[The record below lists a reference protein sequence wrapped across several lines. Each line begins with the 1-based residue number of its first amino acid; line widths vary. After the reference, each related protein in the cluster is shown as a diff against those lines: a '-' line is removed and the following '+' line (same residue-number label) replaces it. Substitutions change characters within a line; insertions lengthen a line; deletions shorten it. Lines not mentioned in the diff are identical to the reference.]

1 MKKLISALA
10 AAVLFATLLAGCG
23 STSGFFLCQCFFG
36 SCQQHGF

>member
-10 AAVLFATLLAGCG
+10 AAGLFATLLAGCG
-23 STSGFFLCQCFFG
+23 RRFFLCQCFFG

>member
-23 STSGFFLCQCFFG
+23 SFFLCQCFFG

>member
-23 STSGFFLCQCFFG
+23 SGASSCQCFFG

>member
-23 STSGFFLCQCFFG
+23 SSASFLCQCFFG